1 VVTITTG
8 LPHRMLGAS
17 TLDRKAALR
26 PKAILVDNLLYA
38 LELSRIIRMV
48 NWKIKELLLIY

>member
-1 VVTITTG
+1 
-8 LPHRMLGAS
+8 MLGAS